1 MARDV
6 SRFPDTVN
14 VPATVLYSDFS
25 NDGRGREG
33 KATAQKR
40 KRNFPKLFR
49 SKMSKDSKGHHHDR
63 EVEQPYHPPLLLP
76 LSISAFPQKYPL
88 LERKRSIQT
97 STPSHSTFS
106 SARTKP
112 KLPHLE
118 IPQAIITKPQCQD
131 DLIIPPT
138 PRLKGISTKETI
150 RALGLIQP
158 IPLARGAPAFT
169 NPAIFGEGLPTFSSD
184 LPSHFGGGN
193 SIPAISHPVST
204 NTMPYT
210 ALTGD
215 TPSSSLSMAPK
226 STPINRP
233 GSARPLP
240 PIPKKTL
247 SQFPSP
253 SWGPSPEA
261 RVTVIPDPIAR
272 SRPLPPHNGSMDNGA
287 PRGRR
292 LPPVPLVL
300 VKHHHTKSVPELSP
314 PPSYESS
321 VSPKE
326 GPRQPAL
333 STAVAPTPNSTAA
346 PISKSIVAPDK
357 LSAVTPDVVVHL
369 PTPAT
374 NVDFQRGER
383 VVEDTLAPDIARLT
397 QSGLDS
403 SSTIPFI
410 SSRGNM
416 LPPPRQPSSELSLG
430 GLKPAPRRDRPPK
443 VDRGAW
449 TCSPSQ
455 RWNRPDDVQ
464 PQLHSRSRKKDNNP
478 PVPKTSPQKGPRR
491 SLSQP
496 KEANVLSYVLSRVLG
511 TAKIN
516 VRAPRR
522 LYSRGRNL

>member
-1 MARDV
+1 
-6 SRFPDTVN
+6 
-14 VPATVLYSDFS
+14 
-25 NDGRGREG
+25 
-33 KATAQKR
+33 
-40 KRNFPKLFR
+40 
-49 SKMSKDSKGHHHDR
+49 MSKGSKGHHHGR
-63 EVEQPYHPPLLLP
+63 EVGQPHHPPWVESFHPQRQPLLLP

-88 LERKRSIQT
+88 LKRNRSIRT
-97 STPSHSTFS
+97 SAPSHSTFS

-112 KLPHLE
+112 KLPRLE

-169 NPAIFGEGLPTFSSD
+169 NPAIFGEGVPPFSSGP
-184 LPSHFGGGN
+184 PSHFGGGN
-193 SIPAISHPVST
+193 SIPAISPPVST

-226 STPINRP
+226 SIPINGP

-240 PIPKKTL
+240 PIPKTPY
-247 SQFPSP
+247 QFPLP
-253 SWGPSPEA
+253 SWGPCPEA
-261 RVTVIPDPIAR
+261 RVADPIAR
-272 SRPLPPHNGSMDNGA
+272 PRPLPPRNCSIDNGA
-287 PRGRR
+287 PRGRC

-321 VSPKE
+321 VSPKD

-333 STAVAPTPNSTAA
+333 STVVAPTPNSTAT
-346 PISKSIVAPDK
+346 PISKSIVAPNK
-357 LSAVTPDVVVHL
+357 LSAVTPEVVV
-369 PTPAT
+369 PCPKPAT
-374 NVDFQRGER
+374 NVDFQIGER
-383 VVEDTLAPDIARLT
+383 VAIRLSEDTLAPDIARLT
-397 QSGLDS
+397 QSGLNR

-416 LPPPRQPSSELSLG
+416 LPPPQQPSPELSLG
-430 GLKPAPRRDRPPK
+430 GSKPTPRPSRPPK
-443 VDRGAW
+443 VDCGAW
-449 TCSPSQ
+449 TWSPPQ
-455 RWNRPDDVQ
+455 CWNGPDDVQ
-464 PQLHSRSRKKDNNP
+464 SQLHSRSRKKDNNQ
-478 PVPKTSPQKGPRR
+478 PVPKTTDLCPQKGPRR
-491 SLSQP
+491 GLGQP
-496 KEANVLSYVLSRVLG
+496 KDSMTNVLSHVFSRPG
-511 TAKIN
+511 SRNGEGK
-516 VRAPRR
+516 PRR